1 MLSFRSE
8 LENPIVQKEIIDLDN
23 KIRQFRQGQMPEEKF
38 RSLRLTRGIYGQRQ
52 PGVQMVRIKLPFGRL
67 TVKQLLRIS
76 DVSDE
81 YASSNLHLTT
91 RQDIQIHFVS
101 LDRTPELWDRLAQD
115 DMTLREACGNTVR
128 NVTASASA
136 GIDPHEPFDV
146 SAYAHETFRYF
157 VRNPICQ
164 EMGRKFKIA
173 FSSSDDDTAFA
184 YIHDVGL
191 VPRVKTE
198 NGQEVR
204 GFKVKVGGGLGAQPM
219 LAYTAYEF
227 LPEDQVI
234 PFIESVIRV
243 FDRHGERVSRNKA
256 RMKYLI
262 QKIGFDAFMELVN
275 QERIANK
282 TKSFTFNRNSVPA
295 AEPAPYK
302 PAPEVEIL
310 NQQHYQE
317 WLKTN
322 VVEQKQSGFHA
333 VWVRVLK
340 GDISTEKARVLAGLV
355 ADYAADD
362 IRVTPNQ
369 GLLFKFIRTEA
380 LPYVFHVLNSLGFA
394 LPGFNSTTDITT
406 CPGTDTC
413 NLGITNSMNLAEV
426 LERFMLDEFPDLI
439 YNQDINIK
447 ISGCMNS
454 CGQHGLAQ
462 IGFHGSSIKHG
473 TSVIPA
479 LQVMLGGGTLGQG
492 EGRLADRVVKV
503 PTKKGPDIL
512 RTLFNDYEANKLEG
526 ELFND
531 YYDRQGK
538 NYFYTLLKPLADLT
552 TLKPDDY
559 VDWGHVEE
567 FATAIGVGECAGVM
581 IDLVATLLFDAEE
594 KANWAA
600 EAYKEGRYAD
610 SIYHSYSVFVGTA
623 KALLLAKGVSGN
635 TQVGIIKDFD
645 THFVE
650 DGAFSFEP
658 DFRTQV
664 MQINQHE
671 PSADFAAS
679 YLADAYSFLEAAAA
693 YRGAEVNRPEALAD
707 ILKINV

>member
-23 KIRQFRQGQMPEEKF
+23 KIRQFRQGEIPEEKF

-52 PGVQMVRIKLPFGRL
+52 PGVQMVRIKLPFGRV

-81 YASSNLHLTT
+81 YASKNLHLTT

-101 LDRTPELWDRLAQD
+101 LDRTPELWDKLAQD
-115 DMTLREACGNTVR
+115 DITLREACGNTVR
-128 NVTASASA
+128 NVTASPSA
-136 GIDPHEPFDV
+136 GIDPNEPFDV
-146 SAYAHETFRYF
+146 SPYAYETFRYF

-164 EMGRKFKIA
+164 DMGRKFKIA

-184 YIHDVGL
+184 YIHDLGF
-191 VPRVKTE
+191 VPKVKIE
-198 NGQEVR
+198 NGAEVR
-204 GFKVKVGGGLGAQPM
+204 GFRVKAGGGLGAQPM
-219 LAYTAYEF
+219 LAYTAFEF

-234 PFIESVIRV
+234 PFIEAVIRV

-282 TKSFTFNRNSVPA
+282 SKAYVIDRNSVA
-295 AEPAPYK
+295 QAEAAPYK
-302 PAPEVEIL
+302 EAPEVTIH
-310 NQQHYQE
+310 NQQHYDE

-322 VVEQKQSGFHA
+322 VVAQRQDGFHA

-340 GDISTEKARVLAGLV
+340 GDIPTDKARVLAGLV

-362 IRVTPNQ
+362 IRITPNQ
-369 GLLFKFIRTEA
+369 GLLLKYIRTEA
-380 LPYVFHVLNSLGFA
+380 LPYVFHVLNTLGFA
-394 LPGFNSTTDITT
+394 LPGFDSTTDITT

-426 LERFMLDEFPDLI
+426 LEKFMFDEFPDLI

-473 TSVIPA
+473 VNVIPA
-479 LQVMLGGGTLGQG
+479 LQVMLGGGTLGNG
-492 EGRLADRVVKV
+492 EGRVADRVVKV
-503 PTKKGPDIL
+503 PTKKGPEIL
-512 RTLFNDYEANKLEG
+512 RTLFNDFEANQLEG
-526 ELFND
+526 ELFNN

-538 NYFYTLLKPLADLT
+538 NYFYTLLKPLADLN

-581 IDLVATLLFDAEE
+581 IDLVATLLFESED
-594 KANWAA
+594 KAAWAA
-600 EAYKEGRYAD
+600 EALKEGQYAD
-610 SIYHSYSVFVGTA
+610 AIYHSYSVFVGTA
-623 KALLLAKGVSGN
+623 KALLLAKGVNGN
-635 TQVGIIKDFD
+635 TQIGVINDFEA
-645 THFVE
+645 HFVQ
-650 DGAFSFEP
+650 DGTFQFEP

-671 PSADFAAS
+671 PTADFAAS
-679 YLADAYSFLEAAAA
+679 YLADAFRFLEAATA
-693 YRGAEVNRPEALAD
+693 YRGAEVKRPQLLTD
-707 ILKINV
+707 ILKINA

>member
-8 LENPIVQKEIIDLDN
+8 LENPIVQKEILDLDK
-23 KIRQFRQGQMPEEKF
+23 KIRQFRGGELPEEKF

-67 TVKQLLRIS
+67 TVKQWYRIC

-81 YASSNLHLTT
+81 YASRNLHLTT

-101 LDRTPELWDRLAQD
+101 LDRTPELWDKLAHD

-128 NVTASASA
+128 NVTASPNA
-136 GIDPHEPFDV
+136 GIDPNEPFDV
-146 SAYAHETFRYF
+146 SPYAHQTFKYF

-173 FSSSDDDTAFA
+173 FSSSDADTAFS
-184 YIHDVGL
+184 YIHDIGL
-191 VPRVKTE
+191 IPKVQIQ
-198 NGQEVR
+198 NGEEIR

-234 PFIESVIRV
+234 PLIEAVIRV

-262 QKIGFDAFMELVN
+262 QKIGFDAFMELVA
-275 QERIANK
+275 QERTAIK
-282 TKSFTFNRNSVPA
+282 TKSYVFDRNSVPL
-295 AEPAPYK
+295 AEPAPEK
-302 PAPEVEIL
+302 EVPAVEIL
-310 NQQHYQE
+310 NQKHYDD

-322 VVEQKQSGFHA
+322 VVEQKQKGFFA

-340 GDISTEKARVLAGLV
+340 GDIPTEKARVLAQLV
-355 ADYAADD
+355 KDYAADD
-362 IRVTPNQ
+362 VRITPNQ
-369 GLLFKFIRTEA
+369 GLLFKFIRPEA
-380 LPYVFHVLNSLGFA
+380 LPYVFHVLDTLGFA

-426 LERFMLDEFPDLI
+426 LENMMLDEFPDLI
-439 YNQDINIK
+439 YNNDISIK

-473 TSVIPA
+473 ANVIPA
-479 LQVMLGGGTLGQG
+479 LQVMLGGGTVTDG
-492 EGRLADRVVKV
+492 EGRLAERVVKV

-512 RTLFNDYEANKLEG
+512 RTLFNDFEANRLEN
-526 ELFND
+526 ELFNE
-531 YYDRQGK
+531 YYDRQSK
-538 NYFYTLLKPLADLT
+538 NYFYQLLKPLADLT
-552 TLKPDDY
+552 KLQPGDY

-567 FATAIGVGECAGVM
+567 FVTAIGVGECAGVM

-594 KANWAA
+594 KAEWAA
-600 EAYKEGRYAD
+600 EALKQGAYAD
-610 SIYHSYSVFVGTA
+610 AIYYSYSVFVGTA
-623 KALLLAKGVSGN
+623 KALLLAKGVSAN
-635 TQVGIIKDFD
+635 TQIGILNDFD
-645 THFVE
+645 ANFVK
-650 DGAFSFEP
+650 DGTFLFEP
-658 DFRTQV
+658 DFRTHV
-664 MQINQHE
+664 MQINQNE

-679 YLADAYSFLEAAAA
+679 YLADAFRFLEAASAH
-693 YRGAEVNRPEALAD
+693 RGAEVRRPQVLTE
-707 ILKINV
+707 ILKVNA

>member
-8 LENPIVQKEIIDLDN
+8 LENPIVQKEILDLDK
-23 KIRQFRQGQMPEEKF
+23 KIRQFRGGQMPEEKF

-67 TVKQLLRIS
+67 NVKQWYRIC

-81 YASSNLHLTT
+81 YASKNLHLTT

-101 LDRTPELWDRLAQD
+101 LDRTPELWEKLAHD
-115 DMTLREACGNTVR
+115 DITLREACGNTVR
-128 NVTASASA
+128 NVTASPNA
-136 GIDPHEPFDV
+136 GIDPNEPFDV
-146 SAYAHETFRYF
+146 SPYAHQTFRYF

-173 FSSSDDDTAFA
+173 FSSSDEDTAFS
-184 YIHDVGL
+184 YIHDVGF
-191 VPRVKTE
+191 VPKVQIQ
-198 NGQEVR
+198 NGEEVR

-234 PFIESVIRV
+234 PFIEVVIRV

-262 QKIGFDAFMELVN
+262 QKIGFDAFMELVT

-282 TKSFTFNRNSVPA
+282 SQTYVFDRNSVPQP
-295 AEPAPYK
+295 EPAPEK
-302 PAPEVEIL
+302 EVPAVEIL
-310 NQQHYQE
+310 NQQHYDE

-322 VVEQKQSGFHA
+322 VAEQKQKGFYS

-340 GDISTEKARVLAGLV
+340 GDIPTEKARILAQMV
-355 ADYAADD
+355 KDFAADD
-362 IRVTPNQ
+362 VRITPNQ
-369 GLLFKFIRTEA
+369 GLLFKFIRQEA
-380 LPYVFHVLNSLGFA
+380 LPYVFHVLNTLGFA

-426 LERFMLDEFPDLI
+426 LENMMLDEYPDLI
-439 YNQDINIK
+439 YNNDIKIK

-473 TSVIPA
+473 ANVIPA
-479 LQVMLGGGTLGQG
+479 LQVMLGGGTVGDG
-492 EGRLADRVVKV
+492 EGRMAERVVKV

-512 RTLFNDYEANKLEG
+512 RTLFNDFEANKLEE
-526 ELFND
+526 ELFNQ

-538 NYFYTLLKPLADLT
+538 NYFYTLLKPLADLNK
-552 TLKPDDY
+552 LQPGDY

-581 IDLVATLLFDAEE
+581 IDLVATLLFESEE
-594 KANWAA
+594 KMEWAA
-600 EAYKEGRYAD
+600 EALKQGAYAD
-610 SIYHSYSVFVGTA
+610 SIYHSYSVFVSTA
-623 KALLLAKGVSGN
+623 KALLLAKGLSAN
-635 TQVGIIKDFD
+635 TQIGILNDFD
-645 THFVE
+645 THFVQ
-650 DGAFSFEP
+650 DSTFTFQP
-658 DFRTQV
+658 DFRTHV
-664 MQINQHE
+664 MQINQNE
-671 PSADFAAS
+671 PSAEFATS
-679 YLADAYSFLEAAAA
+679 YLAEAYNFLEAASA
-693 YRGAEVNRPEALAD
+693 YRGAEVKRPQVLTE
-707 ILKINV
+707 ILNVNA